1 MWRDPTCPFC
11 PKNEII
17 EHLFFR
23 CPMARITWGIIGRCF
38 GANDILRNLNQY
50 KIWIAKWL
58 PGGELI
64 YSNRCASVCWTIWK
78 CRNKACF
85 DKKHIKNISEFI
97 ICACSFLTYWT
108 GLYNEVKQ
116 ERILDGVQQLLACA
130 HKVLADSSKKL
141 VSSAATSPS
150 DDAQDKNAP
159 NWRCMGRDREK
170 VWTSVAHRLI
180 YPSCSSFLNW

>member
-1 MWRDPTCPFC
+1 
-11 PKNEII
+11 
-17 EHLFFR
+17 
-23 CPMARITWGIIGRCF
+23 MARITWGIIGRCF

-85 DKKHIKNISEFI
+85 DKKHIKNLSEFI

-108 GLYNEVKQ
+108 GLYNEVTQ

-130 HKVLADSSKKL
+130 HKVLANSSKKL
-141 VSSAATSPS
+141 VS
-150 DDAQDKNAP
+150 
-159 NWRCMGRDREK
+159 RCGYFLHPLMMRRTRTPPTED
-170 VWTSVAHRLI
+170 VWEGIAKKSGLLWHIGLSIHLVQA
-180 YPSCSSFLNW
+180 S